1 MHPTDLLRRVRV
13 QEDPETGIVTL
24 ELLESYLNYSHADE
38 LKQTLRE
45 LVQQQLDSGAR
56 RFVVDLAH
64 VSVMDSCGL
73 SVLIGLRKQ
82 VTAHEGSVVLA
93 AMSPMIRRL
102 FSITRL
108 DRVFEIFDST
118 ADAGLRR

>member
-13 QEDPETGIVTL
+13 QEDVESGALHL
-24 ELLESYLNYSHADE
+24 ELLESYLNYSHADD

-45 LVQQQLDSGAR
+45 LVQNALDAGTR
-56 RFVVDLAH
+56 RFVVDLSH

-82 VTAHEGSVVLA
+82 IDAHEGSVALA
-93 AMSPMIRRL
+93 SMSPMIRRL

-108 DRVFEIFDST
+108 DRVFEIYD
-118 ADAGLRR
+118 DASDATLHR